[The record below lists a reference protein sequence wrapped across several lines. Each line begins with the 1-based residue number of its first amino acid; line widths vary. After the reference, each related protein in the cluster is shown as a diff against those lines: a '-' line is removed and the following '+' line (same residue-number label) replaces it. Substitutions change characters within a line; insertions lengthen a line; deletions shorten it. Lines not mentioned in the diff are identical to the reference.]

1 MFLPGEILA
10 LRVRK
15 SAEAIV
21 GEANPES
28 MNPMLVL
35 SESGEASS
43 EGLNVEQL
51 LGIIALEGLLWVTDS
66 LDKPADGSERQ
77 G

>member
-1 MFLPGEILA
+1 
-10 LRVRK
+10 
-15 SAEAIV
+15 
-21 GEANPES
+21 
-28 MNPMLVL
+28 MNPKLVL

-51 LGIIALEGLLWVTDS
+51 LGIIALERLLWVTDS

>member
-28 MNPMLVL
+28 MNPMLVV
-35 SESGEASS
+35 SS
-43 EGLNVEQL
+43 RERPTAEGLNLTMQE
-51 LGIIALEGLLWVTDS
+51 AAS
-66 LDKPADGSERQ
+66 KMRKS
-77 G
+77 